1 MNISHVLDAL
11 IGSDNKGSQT
21 DTPALVN
28 RHDPQSISR
37 TIFFI
42 FFIFFIVQIAIPNNL
57 GTSSSSASNQATAT
71 DLDRGHHSFKHQ
83 NICTS
88 YLSMSLWIRRNR
100 IKTIE
105 FSPIISPQAPCEAD
119 EGMSAS
125 FEALAECELK
135 KDQGH
140 TRIRPATLNDLPAVA
155 DIVAVAMQEDEVFR
169 FLCPNIHKFYNH
181 YRDGI
186 LRRIKQKLCTP
197 GWIVCVAVYLD
208 LSDIEIRERA
218 IMGYAVWERIGEN
231 EHAKRWQ
238 KFGGG
243 FWNGEDPIF

>member
-1 MNISHVLDAL
+1 
-11 IGSDNKGSQT
+11 
-21 DTPALVN
+21 
-28 RHDPQSISR
+28 
-37 TIFFI
+37 
-42 FFIFFIVQIAIPNNL
+42 
-57 GTSSSSASNQATAT
+57 
-71 DLDRGHHSFKHQ
+71 
-83 NICTS
+83 
-88 YLSMSLWIRRNR
+88 MSLRIRRNRIRRNR

-105 FSPIISPQAPCEAD
+105 FSPILSPQALCEA
-119 EGMSAS
+119 EEEMSAS
-125 FEALAECELK
+125 SAALAECELK

-169 FLCPNIHKFYNH
+169 FLCPNIQKFYNH

-238 KFGGG
+238 TFGGG
-243 FWNGEDPIF
+243 FWNGENPIF